1 MTGDDR
7 DLYWG
12 TPDGGDVHIF
22 DGDVDARSLCRT
34 WFGVTP
40 AIQEPID
47 TDSPRFSRA
56 QVCPQCYH
64 RVDWGHTD
72 GGDAAQPEKGDGDGR

>member
-1 MTGDDR
+1 MTGR

-22 DGDVDARSLCRT
+22 DSDEDARSLCKT

-47 TDSPRFSRA
+47 TESPRFPRTR
-56 QVCPQCYH
+56 VCPRCYH
-64 RVDWGHTD
+64 RVEWEAAGVEGGEQDED
-72 GGDAAQPEKGDGDGR
+72 GDADVR